1 MLIDVTEIR
10 PPTLEFGRQ
19 EVFTDPRIGL
29 LRSGPFSLR
38 FNRAH
43 KSQLRLGIIG
53 PPEMLKSAREW
64 YDRCQSKMLTGK
76 IDNPMYVDFPGFEN
90 AFQCSLDRSESWD
103 VDIGTALDAS
113 LNNDDVHVR
122 FEETLGVYMKAVD
135 RLVSDHRPDVITCC
149 LPPELLNR
157 CRTVTRT
164 EIAGPTARKVRSRA
178 RKVDS

>member
-1 MLIDVTEIR
+1 MRRSPKSKTRSRTRLRQSFRKRNKMSMLIDVTEIR

-76 IDNPMYVDFPGFEN
+76 IDNPMYIDFPGF
-90 AFQCSLDRSESWD
+90 
-103 VDIGTALDAS
+103 
-113 LNNDDVHVR
+113 
-122 FEETLGVYMKAVD
+122 
-135 RLVSDHRPDVITCC
+135 
-149 LPPELLNR
+149 
-157 CRTVTRT
+157 
-164 EIAGPTARKVRSRA
+164 
-178 RKVDS
+178 